1 MAGIVFLQ
9 TRDLA
14 RIRAFYLE
22 RIGMEPWV
30 EQPGIDILRHGNLL
44 VGFQAAETADI
55 DSLLTFFYPTRA
67 QVDAMH
73 ADLADLATSPPLEN
87 ERYRIYNFFARDP
100 DGRRIEFQTFLH
112 PLPGRPDPA
121 WS

>member
-1 MAGIVFLQ
+1 MAGIVFFR
-9 TRDLA
+9 TRDFA

-22 RIGMEPWV
+22 RIGMEPWI
-30 EQPGIDILRHGNLL
+30 EQPQIGILRHGNLL

-67 QVDAMH
+67 EVDAMH
-73 ADLADLATSPPLEN
+73 AGLGDLATSSPREN
-87 ERYRIYNFFARDP
+87 PRYRIYNFFARDP

-112 PLPGRPDPA
+112 PLPGRPDPG
-121 WS
+121 WT